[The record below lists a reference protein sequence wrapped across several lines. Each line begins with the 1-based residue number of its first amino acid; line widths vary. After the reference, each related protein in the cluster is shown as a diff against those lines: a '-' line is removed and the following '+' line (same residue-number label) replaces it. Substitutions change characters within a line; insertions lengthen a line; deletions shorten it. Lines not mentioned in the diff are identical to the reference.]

1 MLKYRI
7 NYRFFY
13 RINMTGLNENLI
25 SITKAN
31 QNFSEVARKCKEL
44 GRVYILK
51 NNKIAFSLECIDN
64 VQSED
69 FEITDEEM
77 FQVASKRILKKYHK
91 AFEELA
97 KWLSLITTKF
107 FYFIRNDIWRTTK
120 RSFGAQNFYCSSLSR
135 IMVNGPSFMSST
147 FISAPNLP
155 RFTFKP
161 S

>member
-97 KWLSLITTKF
+97 K
-107 FYFIRNDIWRTTK
+107 
-120 RSFGAQNFYCSSLSR
+120 
-135 IMVNGPSFMSST
+135 
-147 FISAPNLP
+147 
-155 RFTFKP
+155 
-161 S
+161 